1 MKILVDQDEVL
12 AEWGKRILEWY
23 NLDKAIEAREQ
34 NLPAPRVFTLEDMKH
49 WELKMNLGPGSE
61 VYLRNYM
68 RYPNFYQD
76 LEPVEGA
83 IEGMKALIDAG
94 HEVKIVTSIPKCAGL
109 AYEGKLQWLR
119 EYMPFFP
126 LKKFYAVSEKYEV
139 KGDLLLDDGLH
150 NLTPFQ
156 SVGVAVAFDRPWN
169 QSWTGPRV
177 KSWPEFVKFV
187 EFAKSIRS
195 HGEPT

>member
-12 AEWGKRILEWY
+12 AEWGTRILEWY
-23 NLDKAIEAREQ
+23 NKDKAIEAKEQ
-34 NLPAPRVFTLEDMKH
+34 GLPPPRIFTLDDMKH
-49 WELKMNLGPGSE
+49 WELKLNLGPGSE

-76 LEPVEGA
+76 LEPVPGA
-83 IEGMKALIDAG
+83 IDGMKALMDAG

-126 LKKFYAVSEKYEV
+126 LKKFYAVSEKTEV
-139 KGDLLLDDGLH
+139 RGDLLLDDGIH
-150 NLTPFQ
+150 NLFPFRDD
-156 SVGVAVAFDRPWN
+156 GRVAVAFDRPWN
-169 QSWTGPRV
+169 QTYDGPRV
-177 KSWPEFVKFV
+177 RSWPEFV
-187 EFAKSIRS
+187 EYIGRL
-195 HGEPT
+195 

>member
-23 NLDKAIEAREQ
+23 NVDKLIEAKE
-34 NLPAPRVFTLEDMKH
+34 LGTEFKPFTLEDMKH

-76 LEPVEGA
+76 LEPVPGA
-83 IEGMKALIDAG
+83 IDGMKALIAAG

-119 EYMPFFP
+119 EYMPFFS

-139 KGDLLLDDGLH
+139 KGDILLDDGLH
-150 NLTPFQ
+150 NLGPFKDLGG
-156 SVGVAVAFDRPWN
+156 GVPVAFDRPWN
-169 QSWTGPRV
+169 QSWKGERV
-177 KSWPEFVKFV
+177 KSWPEFV
-187 EFAKSIRS
+187 EYIAKKQ
-195 HGEPT
+195 G

>member
-23 NLDKAIEAREQ
+23 NVDKLIEAKE
-34 NLPAPRVFTLEDMKH
+34 LGTEFKPFTLDDMKH

-76 LEPVEGA
+76 LEPVPGA
-83 IEGMKALIDAG
+83 IDGMKALIDAG

-139 KGDLLLDDGLH
+139 KGDILLDDGLH
-150 NLTPFQ
+150 NLGPFEQ
-156 SVGVAVAFDRPWN
+156 LGGGEAVAFDRPWN

-177 KSWPEFVKFV
+177 KGWPEFVRYIS
-187 EFAKSIRS
+187 AKKQ
-195 HGEPT
+195 G